1 MNYGGDAA
9 DQIVRYSMEG
19 MEHTLRIS
27 GSIAKNLAVLI
38 VAVMKDQKK
47 TRGKTNLLR
56 MLKEQR
62 AMKFFTIPHDR
73 LREFAGEAKSRGL
86 LYVVIRDKK
95 NPKSAEIMVF
105 ADDAAKVNRVLDKM
119 NLDFVKSEAGE
130 AVVEQAP
137 VREAERVIDA
147 EFTEKTEGKEEL
159 PVKTEKVVLP
169 EGTIEF
175 ELDEEEHLFDVGEV
189 TPTGEN
195 FTQAEKAGNL
205 SGPSSH
211 NSASFSGQET
221 SRKWEKPSVRQ
232 ELKKIETE
240 QRQRRQTQK
249 SRRKPRNQQRKKKK
263 VKGRKGDM
271 DLTNMIPGGAGEE
284 QAPEQRLSK
293 EEYAAMKKQQR
304 EEVWAEVDVQA
315 QAVFQNGE
323 SLKGF
328 LDFMAQCNTQK
339 TPNLLLIYGQN
350 PQATVVKSY
359 DYWKKEHR
367 SPKVGVHGYTY
378 MVSTE
383 YEKDGERRTGYTIS
397 KGFDISQMSGKSLE
411 ERPQRSM
418 EELIHAVL
426 KDQPVQMQIADN
438 LPEGIQAQYIP
449 KQRTV
454 YVQNGMEENTTF
466 HAVNRELAC
475 AALDQHDGNYVR
487 KKVNAQAYCAAYVIG
502 KRYGVEVSGFQFGK
516 IAEMQANGQKDPQ
529 ELRGFLNDV
538 RQAAYTIRNHM
549 ERNFGE
555 QEQTFSKDDFSFE
568 EPPKQTPKKEKKEKQ
583 PER

>member
-19 MEHTLRIS
+19 VEHTLRIS

-95 NPKSAEIMVF
+95 NPKFAELMVF

-147 EFTEKTEGKEEL
+147 EFTEKTEG
-159 PVKTEKVVLP
+159 
-169 EGTIEF
+169 TIEF
-175 ELDEEEHLFDVGEV
+175 ELDEEDHLFDVGEV

-232 ELKKIETE
+232 QLKKIETE
-240 QRQRRQTQK
+240 QRQHRQTQK

-263 VKGRKGDM
+263 VKGR
-271 DLTNMIPGGAGEE
+271 
-284 QAPEQRLSK
+284 
-293 EEYAAMKKQQR
+293 
-304 EEVWAEVDVQA
+304 
-315 QAVFQNGE
+315 
-323 SLKGF
+323 
-328 LDFMAQCNTQK
+328 
-339 TPNLLLIYGQN
+339 
-350 PQATVVKSY
+350 
-359 DYWKKEHR
+359 
-367 SPKVGVHGYTY
+367 
-378 MVSTE
+378 
-383 YEKDGERRTGYTIS
+383 
-397 KGFDISQMSGKSLE
+397 
-411 ERPQRSM
+411 
-418 EELIHAVL
+418 
-426 KDQPVQMQIADN
+426 
-438 LPEGIQAQYIP
+438 
-449 KQRTV
+449 
-454 YVQNGMEENTTF
+454 
-466 HAVNRELAC
+466 
-475 AALDQHDGNYVR
+475 
-487 KKVNAQAYCAAYVIG
+487 
-502 KRYGVEVSGFQFGK
+502 
-516 IAEMQANGQKDPQ
+516 
-529 ELRGFLNDV
+529 
-538 RQAAYTIRNHM
+538 
-549 ERNFGE
+549 
-555 QEQTFSKDDFSFE
+555 
-568 EPPKQTPKKEKKEKQ
+568 
-583 PER
+583 

>member
-189 TPTGEN
+189 SPSGEN
-195 FTQAEKAGNL
+195 FTQAEKAENL
-205 SGPSSH
+205 SEPSSH

-221 SRKWEKPSVRQ
+221 SWKGDKPSVRQ
-232 ELKKIETE
+232 ELKKIEAE
-240 QRQRRQTQK
+240 QKQRRQTQK

-263 VKGRKGDM
+263 VKGR
-271 DLTNMIPGGAGEE
+271 
-284 QAPEQRLSK
+284 
-293 EEYAAMKKQQR
+293 
-304 EEVWAEVDVQA
+304 
-315 QAVFQNGE
+315 
-323 SLKGF
+323 
-328 LDFMAQCNTQK
+328 
-339 TPNLLLIYGQN
+339 
-350 PQATVVKSY
+350 
-359 DYWKKEHR
+359 
-367 SPKVGVHGYTY
+367 
-378 MVSTE
+378 
-383 YEKDGERRTGYTIS
+383 
-397 KGFDISQMSGKSLE
+397 
-411 ERPQRSM
+411 
-418 EELIHAVL
+418 
-426 KDQPVQMQIADN
+426 
-438 LPEGIQAQYIP
+438 
-449 KQRTV
+449 
-454 YVQNGMEENTTF
+454 
-466 HAVNRELAC
+466 
-475 AALDQHDGNYVR
+475 
-487 KKVNAQAYCAAYVIG
+487 
-502 KRYGVEVSGFQFGK
+502 
-516 IAEMQANGQKDPQ
+516 
-529 ELRGFLNDV
+529 
-538 RQAAYTIRNHM
+538 
-549 ERNFGE
+549 
-555 QEQTFSKDDFSFE
+555 
-568 EPPKQTPKKEKKEKQ
+568 
-583 PER
+583 

>member
-195 FTQAEKAGNL
+195 FTGTPKSRPRVNMGEVTPTGENFTQAEKAGNL

-221 SRKWEKPSVRQ
+221 SWKGRKPSVRQ

-240 QRQRRQTQK
+240 QRQRRQAQK
-249 SRRKPRNQQRKKKK
+249 SRRKPRNQQRKKTK
-263 VKGRKGDM
+263 VKGR
-271 DLTNMIPGGAGEE
+271 
-284 QAPEQRLSK
+284 
-293 EEYAAMKKQQR
+293 
-304 EEVWAEVDVQA
+304 
-315 QAVFQNGE
+315 
-323 SLKGF
+323 
-328 LDFMAQCNTQK
+328 
-339 TPNLLLIYGQN
+339 
-350 PQATVVKSY
+350 
-359 DYWKKEHR
+359 
-367 SPKVGVHGYTY
+367 
-378 MVSTE
+378 
-383 YEKDGERRTGYTIS
+383 
-397 KGFDISQMSGKSLE
+397 
-411 ERPQRSM
+411 
-418 EELIHAVL
+418 
-426 KDQPVQMQIADN
+426 
-438 LPEGIQAQYIP
+438 
-449 KQRTV
+449 
-454 YVQNGMEENTTF
+454 
-466 HAVNRELAC
+466 
-475 AALDQHDGNYVR
+475 
-487 KKVNAQAYCAAYVIG
+487 
-502 KRYGVEVSGFQFGK
+502 
-516 IAEMQANGQKDPQ
+516 
-529 ELRGFLNDV
+529 
-538 RQAAYTIRNHM
+538 
-549 ERNFGE
+549 
-555 QEQTFSKDDFSFE
+555 
-568 EPPKQTPKKEKKEKQ
+568 
-583 PER
+583 

>member
-159 PVKTEKVVLP
+159 PVKTE
-169 EGTIEF
+169 
-175 ELDEEEHLFDVGEV
+175 EEHLFDVGEV

-221 SRKWEKPSVRQ
+221 SWKGRKPSVRQ

-240 QRQRRQTQK
+240 QRQRRQAQK
-249 SRRKPRNQQRKKKK
+249 SRRKPRNQQRKKTK
-263 VKGRKGDM
+263 VKGR
-271 DLTNMIPGGAGEE
+271 
-284 QAPEQRLSK
+284 
-293 EEYAAMKKQQR
+293 
-304 EEVWAEVDVQA
+304 
-315 QAVFQNGE
+315 
-323 SLKGF
+323 
-328 LDFMAQCNTQK
+328 
-339 TPNLLLIYGQN
+339 
-350 PQATVVKSY
+350 
-359 DYWKKEHR
+359 
-367 SPKVGVHGYTY
+367 
-378 MVSTE
+378 
-383 YEKDGERRTGYTIS
+383 
-397 KGFDISQMSGKSLE
+397 
-411 ERPQRSM
+411 
-418 EELIHAVL
+418 
-426 KDQPVQMQIADN
+426 
-438 LPEGIQAQYIP
+438 
-449 KQRTV
+449 
-454 YVQNGMEENTTF
+454 
-466 HAVNRELAC
+466 
-475 AALDQHDGNYVR
+475 
-487 KKVNAQAYCAAYVIG
+487 
-502 KRYGVEVSGFQFGK
+502 
-516 IAEMQANGQKDPQ
+516 
-529 ELRGFLNDV
+529 
-538 RQAAYTIRNHM
+538 
-549 ERNFGE
+549 
-555 QEQTFSKDDFSFE
+555 
-568 EPPKQTPKKEKKEKQ
+568 
-583 PER
+583 